1 MSVMRRLCIFLA
13 LGLAMGSRSRGWM
26 GNDEEWGFGKKK
38 KVEKKDGPNSVG
50 FNGVQSD
57 NVASATTKKP
67 GDEPPVPAKPPVPA
81 EPENKPPVP
90 PVPAEPPVSADS
102 PLESIPEGSESQ
114 ESDAKAPQPA
124 EETSASEDEEDD
136 DDDDD
141 DDDESEEEE
150 EAAIPDEM
158 PSDEED
164 HDDVK
169 EAFEAMDTD
178 HDGKASLAD
187 VKNFLEVSDDPDTS
201 AAVEKLFENVDQDRD
216 GLVDVEELRVL
227 ADGLSAEMHGP
238 DGFPATR
245 EDDESKS
252 SLAEVI
258 GSETWAGG
266 AAGLKKKVPK
276 FGKQKAAP
284 SNGSEASET
293 DQESPDTDDE
303 GSADATDMQDMSDFG
318 GVAAGGDTGDSA
330 DGADGVDGG
339 DSSFV
344 ELGDAEAWA
353 GGMKKKKFKGGKKG
367 PSDDVDVDPD
377 VDSDQKTLDTNDGY
391 TARSFGGG
399 DDAGFDDADLNDV
412 VEAAVKVAEAL

>member
-50 FNGVQSD
+50 FNGVQPD
-57 NVASATTKKP
+57 NVASATTKEP
-67 GDEPPVPAKPPVPA
+67 GYEPPVPAQ
-81 EPENKPPVP
+81 PETAQSIV
-90 PVPAEPPVSADS
+90 DS

-124 EETSASEDEEDD
+124 EETSASEGEDD
-136 DDDDD
+136 DE
-141 DDDESEEEE
+141 ESEEEE
-150 EAAIPDEM
+150 TAIPDEM

-227 ADGLSAEMHGP
+227 ADGLDAPE
-238 DGFPATR
+238 GFPATS

-252 SLAEVI
+252 SLAEVV

-318 GVAAGGDTGDSA
+318 GVVAGGDTGEST
-330 DGADGVDGG
+330 DGADGIDGG

-344 ELGDAEAWA
+344 ELGVAEAWA
-353 GGMKKKKFKGGKKG
+353 GGVAGMKKKLFGGPKG
-367 PSDDVDVDPD
+367 PDDVEVDPEVDADEVTFGTDDGSHQRADGGSSIEDSDVD
-377 VDSDQKTLDTNDGY
+377 Y
-391 TARSFGGG
+391 TAHSFGGG
-399 DDAGFDDADLNDV
+399 DDAGFDDAGFDDADLNDV